1 MVVGI
6 DCIDVGGLFV
16 LRILATG
23 RNFFVVVDVVVDVVV
38 VVGACELVLVV
49 CSDILVAISTSLL
62 TSIGSDEI
70 TVVILGD
77 VGAKFFVFTLDIGCA
92 SSGS

>member
-6 DCIDVGGLFV
+6 DCMDVGGLFV

-38 VVGACELVLVV
+38 VSACELVLVV

-62 TSIGSDEI
+62 TSIGSDKI
-70 TVVILGD
+70 IVVILGD

-92 SSGS
+92 SSES

>member
-38 VVGACELVLVV
+38 VSACELVLVV